1 MEADIRINENIVIP
15 GSELEVVSSR
25 SSGPGGQHVQKTN
38 SRVSLRWNLETTVAL
53 NDRERD
59 RVRGRLRPR
68 LVGDGEILIH
78 VESERSQQRNREIAR
93 QRLFELIRDALLPIK
108 KRFPTSP
115 TMASK
120 ARRIDSKK
128 RRSIVKK
135 LRTFKGE

>member
-1 MEADIRINENIVIP
+1 MEADIHINERIIIP
-15 GSELEVVSSR
+15 GSELELSASR

-53 NDRERD
+53 NDKERD
-59 RVRGRLRPR
+59 CVRRRLRTR
-68 LVGDGEILIH
+68 LVGDGDILIH

-93 QRLFELIRDALLPIK
+93 QRLLELIQNALLPIK

-115 TMASK
+115 TKASK

-135 LRTFKGE
+135 LRTFKAE